1 VDDDD
6 GYDNHH
12 GDDHA
17 DEGLGDSGGLEQTQ
31 ALEDDD
37 DDDDQPHDTDVEPAD
52 RLATE
57 ICISCKQPFTY
68 EKHITWWDGSRRSF
82 EQITCPACLEEKEQK
97 RRLEQKQ
104 EDFQWVMFHQ
114 YRDSDRGSRLAAASF
129 DQFEERP
136 HNAQALRLAK
146 VWLQEA
152 RRPNLI
158 IVGPVGSGKSYLAAC
173 LYRGLVDQYEQTY
186 WVNAGTLMAQIR
198 RGFSSRDA
206 AYEAGSRAEKAQTAP
221 FLVLDDLGKV
231 HPGRDVS
238 WVEETF
244 YAIIEARYRNDL
256 STIVTT
262 EWKSDALAERV
273 GVSVVS
279 RLEAGA
285 WVLGLRRPATSYR
298 RTAQMPPL
306 TCNTCDT

>member
-1 VDDDD
+1 MDDDHD
-6 GYDNHH
+6 DHH
-12 GDDHA
+12 DDDHA
-17 DEGLGDSGGLEQTQ
+17 DEELGDSELIDEVRRP
-31 ALEDDD
+31 EDDD
-37 DDDDQPHDTDVEPAD
+37 DDDDQPRDADAEPAD

-57 ICISCKQPFTY
+57 ICIRCKQPFTY
-68 EKHITWWDGSRRSF
+68 DKYITWWDGSRRSF
-82 EQITCPACLEEKEQK
+82 EQITCPACLEAKEQK

-104 EDFQWVMFHQ
+104 EDFQWAMFHQ
-114 YRDSDRGSRLAAASF
+114 YRDNDRGSRLGTASF
-129 DQFEERP
+129 HQFEERP
-136 HNAQALRLAK
+136 HNVQALRLAQA
-146 VWLQEA
+146 WLQETP
-152 RRPNLI
+152 RPNLI

-173 LYRGLVDQYEQTY
+173 LYRALVDQYEQTY

-206 AYEAGSRAEKAQTAP
+206 AYEAGSRAEKAGTAP
-221 FLVLDDLGKV
+221 FLILDDLGKV

-244 YAIIEARYRNDL
+244 YAIIEVRYRNQL
-256 STIVTT
+256 PTIVTT
-262 EWKSDALAERV
+262 EWKSEALAERV

-285 WVLGLRRPATSYR
+285 WVLGLRKPATSYR

-306 TCNTCDT
+306 TCHTCNT